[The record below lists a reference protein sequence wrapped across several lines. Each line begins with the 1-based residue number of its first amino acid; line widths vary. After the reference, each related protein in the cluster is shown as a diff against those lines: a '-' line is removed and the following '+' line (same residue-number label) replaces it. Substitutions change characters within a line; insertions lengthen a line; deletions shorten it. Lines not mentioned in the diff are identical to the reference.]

1 MPGVKGR
8 SGGANR
14 KSRQLHVI
22 QGTFQPS
29 RHTVDAPEPPQGV
42 PEAPGILTGEAK
54 VEWHRMIA
62 RLTDS
67 RTLCTVDGAL
77 LWTYVQLWADC
88 RRLEADATALSQT
101 WFEKTSV
108 DGAGIEHREPKMHP
122 VFSALKGYRLA
133 LRVLLVEFGCT
144 PLSRNRVKASGETPA
159 TMDPKKARYL
169 DGLGKK

>member
-22 QGTFQPS
+22 QGTFQPCRS
-29 RHTVDAPEPPQGV
+29 PVDAPEPPGGA
-42 PEAPGILTGEAK
+42 PEAPGILTGEAQA
-54 VEWHRMIA
+54 EWDRMIA
-62 RLTDS
+62 RLTAS
-67 RTLCTVDGAL
+67 HTLSTVDGAL

-88 RRLEADATALSQT
+88 RRLEADATALSSV

-133 LRVLLVEFGCT
+133 LRVLLVEFGLT
-144 PLSRNRVKASGETPA
+144 PLSRNRVKASAAPA
-159 TMDPKKARYL
+159 ATDPKKARYL
-169 DGLGKK
+169 DGLAQK